1 VFIVGFER
9 LSDRSNWIDLEFI
22 ERERT
27 PEKIIELDVQ
37 LHLVG
42 LSLSNTKQYLE
53 IFGVKW
59 SQTAIH
65 NWVQKAD
72 LQPTSEAEPNHIA
85 VAETVIQ
92 LNDDGVWTLLS
103 IQIRTNS
110 SIYGSFRLEQRNSL
124 CTLSASSRRK
134 CRLPK

>member
-1 VFIVGFER
+1 MFIVGFER

-110 SIYGSFRLEQRNSL
+110 SIYGSF
-124 CTLSASSRRK
+124 
-134 CRLPK
+134 